1 MPIHDSPLRC
11 PRCRGDLVRSRGS
24 HAQCR
29 ACPSQYPE
37 RNGILDLLGEPSDD
51 VQAEWQGLAVENG
64 IELSGG
70 EYDAVKFL
78 LTDTIDT
85 TSALMER
92 SRSGPIQYYQQ
103 GTAAYLEALSRC
115 PIDAGLRV
123 LEIGGGR
130 TYWKLRIIR
139 DLCDEAYSLNIF
151 FHVSRNDPPP
161 TWPERVLADMNDL
174 PFEDEYFD
182 LVICSATLHHSSELG
197 RVFGEIS
204 RVLRPNGRVILVN
217 EPIQGVAKALGSRAR
232 HTRDEHIHEDP
243 VSFGQWRRAIR
254 DADLVADH
262 FVPAWFLGQLRSPRR
277 LPVGTRFRGLAV
289 LVAPLAKPG
298 VVSELCRTLG
308 RVPGQCV
315 LGLPLNAVLWK
326 RKSTGDSV
334 SLSQRVEAA
343 KREGA
348 EV

>member
-11 PRCRGDLVRSRGS
+11 PRCKGTLARSRGS
-24 HAQCR
+24 HAQCGECASR
-29 ACPSQYPE
+29 YPE
-37 RNGILDLLGEPSDD
+37 YDGILDLLGEPSDD
-51 VQAEWQGLAVENG
+51 VQTEWRGLAAENH
-64 IELSGG
+64 IELNNG
-70 EYDAVKFL
+70 EFDAVKFL
-78 LTDTIDT
+78 VTDAIDT
-85 TSALMER
+85 TRELMER

-103 GTAAYLEALSRC
+103 GAAAYFEALSHC

-151 FHVSRNDPPP
+151 FHVSRNDPAP
-161 TWPERVLADMNDL
+161 TWPERILADMNDL
-174 PFEDEYFD
+174 PFEDKYFD
-182 LVICSATLHHSSELG
+182 LVICSATLHHSSDLG

-204 RVLRPNGRVILVN
+204 RVLRPDGRVIVVN
-217 EPIQGVAKALGSRAR
+217 EPVQGVAKALGSRAR

-243 VSFGQWRRAIR
+243 VSFVQWRRAIR

-262 FVPAWFLGQLRSPRR
+262 FVPAWFLGQLRSPRQ
-277 LPVGTRFRGLAV
+277 LPVGTRFRGLAF

-298 VVSELCRTLG
+298 VMSELCRTLG
-308 RVPGQCV
+308 RVPGQFV

-326 RKSTGDSV
+326 RKATGGLV
-334 SLSQRVEAA
+334 SLSQPVEAA